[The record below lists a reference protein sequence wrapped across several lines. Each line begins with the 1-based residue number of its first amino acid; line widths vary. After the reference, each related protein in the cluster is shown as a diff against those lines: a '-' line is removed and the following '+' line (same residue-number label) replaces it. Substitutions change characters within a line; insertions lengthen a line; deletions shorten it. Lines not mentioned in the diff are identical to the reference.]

1 MRWFPMH
8 ACPFESSL
16 HDGFVGTFHHSRTK
30 RPAFTLI
37 PRIVHQRFPLAQ
49 MLQGLFQSLSSQS
62 RSLQAGERI
71 EQQARSPMFEQMQTP
86 SQGIVRQGE
95 SSLRESVQDIAHA
108 LGRMGEISDPYRIR
122 SMQIHQIL

>member
-1 MRWFPMH
+1 
-8 ACPFESSL
+8 
-16 HDGFVGTFHHSRTK
+16 
-30 RPAFTLI
+30 
-37 PRIVHQRFPLAQ
+37 

-108 LGRMGEISDPYRIR
+108 LGRMGEISDAYRIR